1 MFIVGNVLMG
11 LGVAL
16 QWIFQIYIWVLIA
29 RAVISWVNADPRNRI
44 VQFLHSATDPLLRI
58 VRRMLPTNLRY
69 FPVDI
74 AFLVLFAV
82 VLFLQF
88 AVAQTVFD
96 IGARL
101 SPRLSPRPADRVTTL
116 VRCLLMEA
124 T

>member
-1 MFIVGNVLMG
+1 MFILGNVLMG

-16 QWIFQIYIWVLIA
+16 QWIFQIYLWVLIA

-58 VRRMLPTNLRY
+58 VRRMLPTNLRH

-74 AFLVLFAV
+74 AFLVLFAF
-82 VLFLQF
+82 VLFFQF

-101 SPRLSPRPADRVTTL
+101 SPRPADRVTTL
-116 VRCLLMEA
+116 VRSLVMEA